1 MRVWLFYSG
10 SMATNVE
17 LSEAF
22 SSISKLIEI
31 LGQDNFRAIAHSRV
45 ARLIESSSAN
55 FIAIGTLKPVS
66 EARKQLAA
74 MEGIGVKS
82 ADKIIEFATTGRISE
97 LDELRAAVPHGLLE
111 LLNIQG
117 MGPKTIHVV
126 WKEGGVTDLAGL
138 KAIIDSEKI
147 LELPRMG
154 KKSVDKLKE
163 SIAMLSQADVRLALG
178 PAQHLAE
185 GLVATLRKALK
196 LPAERI
202 AFAGSL
208 RRGRDTVGDID
219 VLIAEDDAAAA
230 AKAGEVFTTLPGVQ
244 TVLAKGPTR
253 CSVRMNVNRNSR
265 RDAAEE
271 ANLGETA
278 VAVGPSVQVD
288 LRVVPAAAFGAAL
301 MYFTGSK
308 EFNIK
313 LRSRALAMGLTLN
326 EYGLFP
332 NDPDAE
338 GSPQSRGVAP
348 VAAKTEAEIFAAL
361 HLVEVTPEQRED
373 RGEVE
378 WAEKHFA
385 AGRAVAKAGITAG
398 PMRLVELGDIR
409 AELHSHTTASD
420 GSMSV
425 IELATEAV
433 RRGMHTIAVTDH
445 SQSQNIAN
453 GLKPERLLSHIK
465 AVHAARNKV
474 KGIRILAGSEVDIL
488 SDGTLDYTDEVL
500 AELDIVVGS
509 PHAALSQDS
518 HTATMRLVRA
528 MDSGRIHI
536 LGHPTGRLVL
546 RRKGL
551 EPEMA
556 KIFDAAKAN
565 NVALE
570 INAHWMRL
578 DLRDTHVRQAID
590 AGCLI
595 AIDCDVHQP
604 EDFDNL
610 RFGVATARRGWV
622 MPERCINCWSQADI
636 AQWLAR

>member
-1 MRVWLFYSG
+1 MG
-10 SMATNVE
+10 TNAE
-17 LSEAF
+17 LAEAF

-31 LGQDNFRAIAHSRV
+31 LGQDNFRSIAHSRV

-55 FIAIGTLKPVS
+55 FVAIGKLEPVS
-66 EARKQLAA
+66 EAKEQLTA
-74 MEGIGVKS
+74 MEGIGAKS
-82 ADKIIEFATTGRISE
+82 ADKIIEFATTGRITE

-117 MGPKTIHVV
+117 MGPKTIHTV

-138 KAIIDSEKI
+138 KAIIESGRI
-147 LELPRMG
+147 LELSRMG

-163 SIAMLSQADVRLALG
+163 SIAMLSLANLRLALG

-185 GLVATLRKALK
+185 GLIATLRKALK
-196 LPAERI
+196 LPADRI
-202 AFAGSL
+202 AFAGSM

-230 AKAGEVFTTLPGVQ
+230 VRAGEVFTTLPGVQ
-244 TVLAKGPTR
+244 TVLAKGSTK
-253 CSVRMNVNRNSR
+253 CSVRMTAMHDSR
-265 RDAAEE
+265 WEAAEE
-271 ANLGETA
+271 ASQGET
-278 VAVGPSVQVD
+278 VAAAGPSVQVD

-338 GSPQSRGVAP
+338 GSPQSRGIVP

-385 AGRAVAKAGITAG
+385 AGKGVAKAGITAG
-398 PMRLVELGDIR
+398 AMRLVELRDIH

-420 GSMSV
+420 GSMSI
-425 IELATEAV
+425 IELATNAQQ
-433 RRGMHTIAVTDH
+433 RGMHTIAVTDH

-453 GLKPERLLSHIK
+453 GLKPERLLAHIK
-465 AVHAARNKV
+465 SVHAARGKF
-474 KGIRILAGSEVDIL
+474 KGMSILAGSEVDIL

-518 HTATMRLVRA
+518 LAATTRLVRA
-528 MDSGRIHI
+528 MDSGKIHI

-551 EPEMA
+551 EPDMA
-556 KIFDAAKAN
+556 KVFDAAKAN
-565 NVALE
+565 RVALE

-578 DLRDTHVRQAID
+578 DLRDTHVRQAMD

-595 AIDCDVHQP
+595 AINCDVHQP

-622 MPERCINCWSQADI
+622 TPERCINCWSQADI
-636 AQWLAR
+636 ARWLAR

>member
-1 MRVWLFYSG
+1 
-10 SMATNVE
+10 MATNAD
-17 LSEAF
+17 LADAF
-22 SSISKLIEI
+22 SNISKLIEI
-31 LGQDNFRAIAHSRV
+31 LGQDSFRAIAHSKV
-45 ARLIESSSAN
+45 ARMLESSPID
-55 FIAIGTLKPVS
+55 FIALGKLPGA
-66 EARKQLAA
+66 EAKKQLSGI
-74 MEGIGVKS
+74 EGVGAKS
-82 ADKIIEFATTGRISE
+82 IDKIIEFATTGRIGE
-97 LDELRAAVPHGLLE
+97 LDELRAAVPAGLLE
-111 LLNIQG
+111 LLNIHG
-117 MGPKTIHVV
+117 MGPKTIHLV
-126 WKEGGVTDLAGL
+126 WKEAGVTDVASL
-138 KAIIDSEKI
+138 KAIIENGKI

-154 KKSVDKLKE
+154 QKSVDKLKE
-163 SIAMLSQADVRLALG
+163 SIAMLSQANVRLALG
-178 PAQHLAE
+178 PAQQLAD
-185 GLVATLRKALK
+185 GLIATLRQK
-196 LPAERI
+196 LSLTSERI

-219 VLIAEDDAAAA
+219 ILIAEDDAAAA
-230 AKAGEVFTTLPGVQ
+230 GRATDVFTTLPGVQ
-244 TVLAKGPTR
+244 TVLAKGPTK
-253 CSVRMNVNRNSR
+253 CSVRMNVANNSR
-265 RDAAEE
+265 WNAAEE
-271 ANLGETA
+271 ASQGAAPA
-278 VAVGPSVQVD
+278 VEGGPSVQVD
-288 LRVVPAAAFGAAL
+288 LRVVPVAAFGAAL

-313 LRSRALAMGLTLN
+313 LRSRALGMGLTLN

-332 NDPDAE
+332 NDPDVE
-338 GSPQSRGVAP
+338 GSPQSRGIAA
-348 VAAKTEAEIFAAL
+348 VAATTEGEIFAAL
-361 HLVEVTPEQRED
+361 HLVGVTPEQRED

-378 WAEKHFA
+378 WADKHFA
-385 AGRAVAKAGITAG
+385 AGKALAKAGVTAG
-398 PMRLVELGDIR
+398 PMRLVELGDIH

-420 GSMSV
+420 GTMSI
-425 IELATEAV
+425 IELATNAQ

-453 GLKPERLLSHIK
+453 GLKPERLLAHIK
-465 AVHAARNKV
+465 AIVAARGKV
-474 KGIRILAGSEVDIL
+474 QGINILAGSEVDIL

-500 AELDIVVGS
+500 GELDVVVAS

-518 HTATMRLVRA
+518 HTATQRLVRA
-528 MDSGRIHI
+528 MDSGKVHI

-578 DLRDTHVRQAID
+578 DLRDTHVRQAMD

-622 MPERCINCWSQADI
+622 TPERCINCWSQADL

>member
-1 MRVWLFYSG
+1 MP
-10 SMATNVE
+10 TNAD
-17 LSEAF
+17 LADAF
-22 SSISKLIEI
+22 ANISKFIEI
-31 LGQDNFRAIAHSRV
+31 LGQDGFRAIAHSKV
-45 ARLIESSSAN
+45 ARTVEASPID
-55 FIAIGTLKPVS
+55 FIALGKLPGA
-66 EARKQLAA
+66 EAKKQLSGI
-74 MEGIGVKS
+74 EGVGAKS
-82 ADKIIEFATTGRISE
+82 IDKIIEFATTGRISE
-97 LDELRAAVPHGLLE
+97 LDELRAAVPAGLLE

-117 MGPKTIHVV
+117 MGPKTIHLV
-126 WKEGGVTDLAGL
+126 WKEAGVTDVASL
-138 KAIIDSEKI
+138 KAIIENGKI
-147 LELPRMG
+147 LDLPRMG
-154 KKSVDKLKE
+154 QKSVDKLKE
-163 SIAMLSQADVRLALG
+163 SIAMLSQANVRLALG

-185 GLVATLRKALK
+185 GLVASLGRALK
-196 LPAERI
+196 LPGSRI
-202 AFAGSL
+202 AYAGSL

-219 VLIAEDDAAAA
+219 ILIAEDDAKSAARA
-230 AKAGEVFTTLPGVQ
+230 TEVFTTLPGVQ
-244 TVLAKGPTR
+244 TVLAKGPTK
-253 CSVRMNVNRNSR
+253 CSVRMTVAHDSRWNS
-265 RDAAEE
+265 AED
-271 ANLGETA
+271 GSPGA
-278 VAVGPSVQVD
+278 VPGAERGPSVQVD
-288 LRVVPAAAFGAAL
+288 LRVVPVAAFGAAL

-338 GSPQSRGVAP
+338 GSPQSRGVKP
-348 VAAKTEAEIFAAL
+348 VAAETEGEIFAAL

-385 AGRAVAKAGITAG
+385 AGEAVAKAGITAG
-398 PMRLVELGDIR
+398 PMRLVELGDIH

-420 GSMSV
+420 GTMSI
-425 IELATEAV
+425 IELATNAQQ
-433 RRGMHTIAVTDH
+433 RGMHTIAVTDH

-453 GLKPERLLSHIK
+453 GLKPERLLAHIRSI
-465 AVHAARNKV
+465 HEARNKV
-474 KGIRILAGSEVDIL
+474 KGIVILAGSEVDIL

-500 AELDIVVGS
+500 SQLDIVVGS
-509 PHAALSQDS
+509 PHAALSQDPVA
-518 HTATMRLVRA
+518 ATKRLVRA
-528 MDSGRIHI
+528 MDSGKVHI

-556 KIFDAAKAN
+556 KIFEAAKAN

-578 DLRDTHVRQAID
+578 DLRDTHVRQAMD

-595 AIDCDVHQP
+595 AINCDAHQP
-604 EDFDNL
+604 DDFDNL

-622 MPERCINCWSQADI
+622 TPERCINCWSHADLV
-636 AQWLAR
+636 QWLAR